1 MWFSISNYC
10 GVRLN
15 EQDVIGKLMKKMMGI
30 DYCLEWGAHLARM
43 KLGREGE
50 WGIEEI
56 WMGCCIIIIWDGA
69 EM

>member
-30 DYCLEWGAHLARM
+30 DYCLEWGGLFRQN
-43 KLGREGE
+43 
-50 WGIEEI
+50 EI
-56 WMGCCIIIIWDGA
+56 GQRRVMDGVLY
-69 EM
+69 